1 MRANEAVGEGPGFG
15 ALPVLYIHGEA
26 DALVPLALAQP
37 AVERLAG
44 DDFTEEIVSGAK
56 HETFNEF
63 DRMHTIE
70 LVAGF
75 AERVTAR

>member
-1 MRANEAVGEGPGFG
+1 M
-15 ALPVLYIHGEA
+15 
-26 DALVPLALAQP
+26 PLALAQP

-44 DDFTEEIVSGAK
+44 DDFTEEIVPEAR

-63 DRMHTIE
+63 EREQTIG
-70 LVAGF
+70 LVASF

>member
-1 MRANEAVGEGPGFG
+1 MTSAAAQSRAGS
-15 ALPVLYIHGEA
+15 LRRM
-26 DALVPLALAQP
+26 LVPLALAQP

-63 DRMHTIE
+63 DRRQTIE